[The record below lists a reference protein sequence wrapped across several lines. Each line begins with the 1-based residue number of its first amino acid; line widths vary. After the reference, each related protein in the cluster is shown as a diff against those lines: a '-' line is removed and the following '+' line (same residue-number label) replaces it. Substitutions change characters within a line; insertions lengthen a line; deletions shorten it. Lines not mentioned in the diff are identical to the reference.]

1 MMNVT
6 ASNVLSYQPL
16 YEQIKRMLTQ
26 SLIDGEWKAGEMIP
40 SEMELAARF
49 VKRLM
54 L

>member
-1 MMNVT
+1 MNTVT
-6 ASNVLSYQPL
+6 APQVLLYQPL

-49 VKRLM
+49 
-54 L
+54 